1 MQLSHTAYLVLASV
15 SALSACAGPKPVSV
29 EEAMAECTYR
39 ARSAIKPD
47 VRVGVGVGTGG
58 GYYGGGVFGGI
69 GIELSGDYLK
79 GRSPNEVYETCV
91 VDRSGEKPTQP
102 LKL

>member
-1 MQLSHTAYLVLASV
+1 MQLSHTTYLVLASV
-15 SALSACAGPKPVSV
+15 MSLSACTDPKPVSV

-58 GYYGGGVFGGI
+58 YYGNRVHGGI

>member
-1 MQLSHTAYLVLASV
+1 MILGGAYLALTHALA
-15 SALSACAGPKPVSV
+15 LWACAEQIPVSV
-29 EEAMAECTYR
+29 EEGMAECTYR

-58 GYYGGGVFGGI
+58 YHGGGVFGGI
-69 GIELSGDYLK
+69 GIEMSGDYLK